1 MPQTGQ
7 RTIKQSNKGNRQMNI
22 LPDSDPMF
30 SYPQN
35 IQDLI
40 YLLAGIIEE
49 KRRERTEAANA
60 AMQGR
65 KMVGQ
70 PWTPGKKKA
79 EAPIN
84 R

>member
-1 MPQTGQ
+1 
-7 RTIKQSNKGNRQMNI
+7 MNI

-40 YLLAGIIEE
+40 YLLVGIIEE
-49 KRRERTEAANA
+49 KRREGTEAANA
-60 AMQGR
+60 TTSGR

-70 PWTPGKKKA
+70 PWMPGRRKKEAEKA
-79 EAPIN
+79 N
-84 R
+84 GRG

>member
-1 MPQTGQ
+1 
-7 RTIKQSNKGNRQMNI
+7 MNI
-22 LPDSDPMF
+22 LPNSDPMF

-40 YLLAGIIEE
+40 YLLVGIIEV
-49 KRRERTEAANA
+49 KRREGTEGTNA
-60 AMQGR
+60 ATFER

-70 PWTPGKKKA
+70 PWTPGKKNA

>member
-1 MPQTGQ
+1 
-7 RTIKQSNKGNRQMNI
+7 MNI
-22 LPDSDPMF
+22 LPNSDPML

-40 YLLAGIIEE
+40 YLLVGIIEE
-49 KRRERTEAANA
+49 KRREGTEGANVA
-60 AMQGR
+60 TFGR

-70 PWTPGKKKA
+70 PWTPGKKNA

>member
-1 MPQTGQ
+1 
-7 RTIKQSNKGNRQMNI
+7 MNV

-49 KRRERTEAANA
+49 RRSEGAQASNA
-60 AMQGR
+60 ATPGM
-65 KMVGQ
+65 KTVGQ
-70 PWTPGKKKA
+70 PWMPGRRKKEAEKA
-79 EAPIN
+79 N
-84 R
+84 GRG